1 MASNVDPRASKGVTP
16 YAWLTGLVGGLAGAV
31 VTGIVI
37 QFGFDPAVL
46 SEGIP
51 SGFGT
56 SGMAAGW
63 AIFLV
68 IGAILGLVYTAATM
82 IDRLGSYAAIPRTGA
97 YLGLAYGLVIWVIAV
112 IVVPVLVGAG
122 PSGIGSYAVNL
133 QGILAFVLLGIIIGL
148 IYGVSPYTP

>member
-1 MASNVDPRASKGVTP
+1 MASEVDARAANGFTP
-16 YAWLTGLVGGLAGAV
+16 YTWLTGIIAGVVSAV

-37 QFGFDPAVL
+37 QLGFDPTVL

-51 SGFGT
+51 SGFGA

-68 IGAILGLVYTAATM
+68 TGVILGLVYTAVTR
-82 IDRLGSYAAIPRTGA
+82 IDQLGSYAVLPRTGA
-97 YLGLAYGLVIWVIAV
+97 YLGLVYGLVIWVIAV

-133 QGILAFVLLGIIIGL
+133 QGVLSFVLLGIIIGL
-148 IYGVSPYTP
+148 IYGASPYTT